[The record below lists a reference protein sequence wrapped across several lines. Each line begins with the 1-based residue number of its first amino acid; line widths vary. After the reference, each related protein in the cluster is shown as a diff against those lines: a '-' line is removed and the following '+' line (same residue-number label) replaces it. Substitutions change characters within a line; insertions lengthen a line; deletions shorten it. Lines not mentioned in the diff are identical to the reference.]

1 MTGRIVPVMDI
12 GGTHVTG
19 ALVDTVTRAVLPD
32 CMVREGLD
40 SNGTAEQIVVSIG
53 RCASRLPRAAASD
66 WTIAL
71 PGPFDYPRG
80 IGQFEGVGKFES
92 LRGVDLRAALSA
104 LVPQARSFRFLNDAD
119 AFALGEWWAG
129 AAEGRRRAVG
139 ITLGTGVGSSF
150 LDDGRVVGDGA
161 AVPPHG
167 RAHLLSYEGLPLE
180 ETVSRRA
187 IRDRYAQVV
196 NDRDGRC
203 VDVHEIA
210 ARARLRDG
218 TARSVLADAFAAL
231 GSTLAPWL
239 AAFEASVLVV
249 GGSMAASW
257 DLIVKPLSRG
267 IDIAAPGLLGHLEV
281 TPARRLHDAALI
293 GAALANRAAGAAA

>member
-150 LDDGRVVGDGA
+150 WTTGGSSA
-161 AVPPHG
+161 TEPP
-167 RAHLLSYEGLPLE
+167 
-180 ETVSRRA
+180 SRRTVVPICSA
-187 IRDRYAQVV
+187 TRDSHSR
-196 NDRDGRC
+196 RRC
-203 VDVHEIA
+203 PGVRSA
-210 ARARLRDG
+210 TG
-218 TARSVLADAFAAL
+218 T
-231 GSTLAPWL
+231 
-239 AAFEASVLVV
+239 
-249 GGSMAASW
+249 
-257 DLIVKPLSRG
+257 
-267 IDIAAPGLLGHLEV
+267 
-281 TPARRLHDAALI
+281 RRW
-293 GAALANRAAGAAA
+293 